1 MRALNRFFTRLL
13 NFATKSR
20 GDERLRE
27 EMEAHLAM
35 QTKENIR
42 VGMPP
47 EEARRQARLKLG
59 GAEAIREEY
68 HAEEG
73 LPMLESLLQD
83 TRFAFRMMR
92 KSPAFAFV
100 AVLTL
105 ALGIGAT
112 AAMFSVT
119 EAVVLRPLPYADAN
133 RIVNIQTFSP
143 SGYWQMS
150 SWPGYVEMR
159 KLASTFQDLAG
170 YEDFWGMTLKVGD
183 RTRYLNVV
191 QGTDN
196 FFNVF
201 GVRPLLGRTFGAG
214 EDQPGKNN
222 VVVLS
227 YEVWRQSFNG
237 NPGVIGQTINL
248 DGDPYVVIGVMPAG
262 FRFPV
267 TKPDLLYIPA
277 HVRSSFIGSWG
288 VHWLTTV
295 GRIKQGISIQE
306 AHADLSHILSEIGQ
320 EKPDSDKGRTATVA
334 PISTAVH
341 GKSELPEIA
350 VMLGAVFAV
359 LLIACANV
367 AGLLLARGV
376 TREREMALRVAI
388 GAARGRLIRQI
399 LVENSV
405 LGISGALVGLLF
417 ALGLLAAMRAFL
429 IHAFMR
435 GAEIHLNA
443 AVVIATLATGVLSSI
458 GAGIIP
464 AWRAAHANPNA
475 SLKSGGSSGTSRQQH
490 HLRAGFVITQVS
502 LSLLLLIF
510 SGILLLT
517 LRRMLH
523 ANIGFNPSHV
533 LQLEVNFPSGDF
545 KHRNYVQEVM
555 MPLETR
561 IRTIPGVTS
570 AGWKDQGPLLGY
582 GAGTVLSMVGQP
594 PDLPNHERSVE
605 SRGATPG
612 FFGTL
617 GIPVL
622 RGRNFDSRDTADSQP
637 VAIVNEAW
645 VKEFLRG
652 GQDPLVQA
660 FQQKNGKNIAI
671 VGVTGDARQDAL
683 EPARPEI
690 DFPLSRFTL
699 KDQQDAGSLSF
710 FLYVHAAV
718 PPLGVVPQLRA
729 ALHDVAPTLAFQTPL
744 IMDDLLSEDLVN
756 NRMESWVFGIFA
768 GIAVFLVAVGIYGL
782 LMQEVTSRTR
792 DIGVRIALGATRN
805 SIALLMF
812 SRVSV
817 LLSAGLGIGL
827 CLMILLRR
835 VVASVVAIQFARDGA
850 VIAALAILL
859 AFIGLVAALV
869 PVRRAASV
877 DPMQALRSE

>member
-1 MRALNRFFTRLL
+1 MRALKRFFVRIR
-13 NFATKSR
+13 NFVVSRR

-27 EMEAHLAM
+27 EMAWHVAA
-35 QTKENIR
+35 QTEENMR
-42 VGMPP
+42 SGMPP
-47 EEARRQARLKLG
+47 AEARRRALIKLG
-59 GAEAIREEY
+59 SAEAVREDY
-68 HAEEG
+68 HSEEG
-73 LPMLESLLQD
+73 LPFLERLLQD
-83 TRFAFRMMR
+83 IRFTLRMMR
-92 KSPAFAFV
+92 RSWSFSFV

-119 EAVVLRPLPYADAN
+119 EAVVLHPLPYVNVN
-133 RIVNIQTFSP
+133 RIVDIQSFSP

-150 SWPGYVEMR
+150 SWPGYLEMR
-159 KLASTFQDLAG
+159 KLASTFEDLAG

-201 GVRPLLGRTFGAG
+201 GVRPLLGRTFSAG

-237 NPGVIGQTINL
+237 DSGVIGRTVNL

-267 TKPDLLYIPA
+267 TKPNLLYVPV
-277 HVRSSFIGSWG
+277 HVRASFIGSWG
-288 VHWLTTV
+288 THWLMNV
-295 GRIKQGISIQE
+295 GRLKPGVSIQQGQ
-306 AHADLSHILSEIGQ
+306 ADLAHVLTEIGQ

-350 VMLGAVFAV
+350 VMLGAVFAL

-388 GAARGRLIRQI
+388 GAARGRLIRQL

-405 LGISGALVGLLF
+405 LGVLGAAAGLLF
-417 ALGLLAAMRAFL
+417 ALVLLTAMRAFL

-435 GAEIHLNA
+435 GANIHLNA
-443 AVVIATLATGVLSSI
+443 EVVIVTLVTGVFSSI
-458 GAGIIP
+458 GAGLIP
-464 AWRAAHANPNA
+464 AWRAAQSNPNA
-475 SLKSGGSSGTSRQQH
+475 SLKSGISTGTSRQQH
-490 HLRAGFVITQVS
+490 RLRSGFVIAQVS
-502 LSLLLLIF
+502 LSLLLLVF
-510 SGILLLT
+510 SGIMLLT
-517 LRRMLH
+517 LRRMLR
-523 ANIGFNPSHV
+523 ADIGFNPSHV

-545 KHRNYVQEVM
+545 KDRNYVQDVM

-561 IRTIPGVTS
+561 VRSIPGVTA

-582 GAGTVLSMVGQP
+582 GAGTVLPIVGQP
-594 PDLPNHERSVE
+594 PDPPDHERSAE
-605 SRGATPG
+605 SRGVTSG
-612 FFGTL
+612 FFGAL
-617 GIPVL
+617 GIPIL
-622 RGRNFDSRDTADSQP
+622 RGRNFDSGDTATSQS
-637 VAIVNEAW
+637 VAVVNEAW
-645 VKEFLRG
+645 VKEFLRK
-652 GQDPLVQA
+652 GQDPLAQA
-660 FQQKNGKNIAI
+660 FQQKDDTNIAI
-671 VGVTGDARQDAL
+671 IGVARDARQDAL

-699 KDQQDAGSLSF
+699 KSQRDARSLSF
-710 FLYVHAAV
+710 FLYVHTAV
-718 PPLGVVPQLRA
+718 PPLSIVPQLRA
-729 ALHDVAPTLAFQTPL
+729 ALREIAPTIAFQTP
-744 IMDDLLSEDLVN
+744 ITMDDLLNEDLVN

-768 GIAVFLVAVGIYGL
+768 GIAVFLVAAGIYGL
-782 LMQEVTSRTR
+782 LIQEVVSNTR
-792 DIGVRIALGATRN
+792 DIGVRMALGASRAV
-805 SIALLMF
+805 IVQLMF
-812 SRVSV
+812 RRIAV
-817 LLSAGLGIGL
+817 LLAIGLGSGL
-827 CLMILLRR
+827 CLALALRR
-835 VVASVVAIQFARDGA
+835 VVAGVVAIQLARDGGMIAA
-850 VIAALAILL
+850 VVALLALIGFIAALA
-859 AFIGLVAALV
+859 
-869 PVRRAASV
+869 PVRRAASI

>member
-1 MRALNRFFTRLL
+1 MRAIKRLFARIR
-13 NFATKSR
+13 NFVMGR
-20 GDERLRE
+20 HEDERLRE
-27 EMEAHLAM
+27 EMEQHIAL
-35 QTKENIR
+35 QTEENAR
-42 VGMPP
+42 TGMSP
-47 EEARRQARLKLG
+47 EEAHRQARLKF
-59 GAEAIREEY
+59 GADQAIRESY

-73 LPMLESLLQD
+73 LPFLERLLQD
-83 TRFAFRMMR
+83 IRFTLRMMR
-92 KSPAFAFV
+92 RSWSFSFV

-119 EAVVLRPLPYADAN
+119 EAVVLHPLPYVDVS
-133 RIVNIQTFSP
+133 RIVDIQSFSP

-150 SWPGYVEMR
+150 SWPEYLEMR
-159 KLASTFQDLAG
+159 KLATTFEDLAG

-201 GVRPLLGRTFGAG
+201 GVRPLLGRTFLAG

-227 YEVWRQSFNG
+227 YEVWKQSFNG
-237 NPGVIGQTINL
+237 NSGVIGHTVNL

-267 TKPDLLYIPA
+267 TKPNLLYIPV
-277 HVRSSFIGSWG
+277 HVRSSFIASWG
-288 VHWLTTV
+288 THWLMNV
-295 GRIKQGISIQE
+295 GRLKPGVTVQQGQ
-306 AHADLSHILSEIGQ
+306 ADLSHVLTEIGQ

-334 PISTAVH
+334 PIAAAVH

-350 VMLGAVFAV
+350 VMLGAVFAL

-388 GAARGRLIRQI
+388 GAARGRLIRQL

-405 LGISGALVGLLF
+405 LGILGAVTGLLF
-417 ALGLLAAMRAFL
+417 ALALLTAMRAFL

-435 GAEIHLNA
+435 GADIHLNVE
-443 AVVIATLATGVLSSI
+443 VVIVTLVTGVLSSI
-458 GAGIIP
+458 GAGLIP
-464 AWRAAHANPNA
+464 AWRAAQSNPNA
-475 SLKSGGSSGTSRQQH
+475 SLKSGVSTGASRQQH
-490 HLRAGFVITQVS
+490 RLRSGFVIAQVS
-502 LSLLLLIF
+502 LSLLLLVF
-510 SGILLLT
+510 SGVMLLT
-517 LRRMLH
+517 LRRMLQ
-523 ANIGFNPSHV
+523 ADIGFNPSHV

-545 KHRNYVQEVM
+545 KDRNYVQDVM

-561 IRTIPGVTS
+561 VRSIPGVTA

-582 GAGTVLSMVGQP
+582 GAGTVLPIVGLP
-594 PDLPNHERSVE
+594 PDPPDHERSAE
-605 SRGATPG
+605 SRGVTPG
-612 FFGTL
+612 FFGAL
-617 GIPVL
+617 GIPIL
-622 RGRNFDSRDTADSQP
+622 RGRNFDSSDTATSQP

-645 VKEFLRG
+645 VKEFLHK
-652 GQDPLVQA
+652 GQDPLAQA
-660 FQQKNGKNIAI
+660 FQQKDGSNIAI
-671 VGVTGDARQDAL
+671 VGVAGDARQDAL

-710 FLYVHAAV
+710 FLYVHTAV
-718 PPLGVVPQLRA
+718 PPLSIVPQLRV
-729 ALHDVAPTLAFQTPL
+729 ALHEIAPTIAFQTP
-744 IMDDLLSEDLVN
+744 ITMDDLLNEDLVN

-768 GIAVFLVAVGIYGL
+768 GIAVFLVAAGIYGL
-782 LMQEVTSRTR
+782 LVQEVASNTR
-792 DIGVRIALGATRN
+792 DISVRMALGASRAV
-805 SIALLMF
+805 IVQLMF
-812 SRVSV
+812 RQIAV
-817 LLSAGLGIGL
+817 LLAIGLAGGL
-827 CLMILLRR
+827 CLALALRR
-835 VVASVVAIQFARDGA
+835 VVAGVVTIQLSREGGMIAAVVALLALVGF
-850 VIAALAILL
+850 IAALA
-859 AFIGLVAALV
+859 
-869 PVRRAASV
+869 PVRRAASI